1 MSSFKKIEK
10 KDKSL
15 LIRPIYDN
23 DRLDKR
29 TETIGLKI
37 KINNQ
42 DINLDRW
49 QTKAI
54 IEYMVSIL

>member
-10 KDKSL
+10 KDKQL

-37 KINNQ
+37 KINNK
-42 DINLDRW
+42 L
-49 QTKAI
+49 K
-54 IEYMVSIL
+54 